1 MNGFMKMARHVLA
14 LYPLALREQFGKE
27 ILLDLEE
34 RQQQGEGR
42 TRLLLGLIRGLPA
55 AHRQAWQ
62 REQRARTA
70 VYAHGAVIP
79 GRLLV
84 DWHLAGR
91 WIGQAG
97 LAYLPG
103 SIGAIGLGV
112 CAWFI
117 DRPLANGLAV
127 LFFMMVALSCQKWA
141 LLQNETD
148 RFFGETAQVTKN
160 ITSTAVAILVI
171 GTMNLFF
178 AAGTAYNDHFAK
190 VLPAFYPAPEACNF
204 DYTEAAIYL
213 LTAISMAVSLM
224 GAMHMKG
231 ERKTNRAGAAS
242 PMIIVILGIPLFLD
256 AGAAILSATLVGVAG
271 VCWLAL
277 IRPLHKTLAAATM
290 ITPLLFSLGFIQAS
304 TWDIAHM
311 QYSNYLSGKEDMR
324 YGGQLI
330 ANKPLGYLLV
340 DREAANSPACRAK
353 KLTNEG

>member
-1 MNGFMKMARHVLA
+1 MNVFMRIARHVLS
-14 LYPLALREQFGKE
+14 LYPRAMREQFGEE

-34 RQQQGEGR
+34 RQQNGEGR
-42 TRLLLGLIRGLPA
+42 ARLLMGLARGLPA
-55 AHRQAWQ
+55 AHHQAWQ
-62 REQRARTA
+62 REQRARAA
-70 VYAHGAVIP
+70 VYAHGAAIP

-91 WIGQAG
+91 WTGLAG

-103 SIGAIGLGV
+103 SIGAIGLGA
-112 CAWFI
+112 CTWFI

-127 LFFMMVALSCQKWA
+127 LFLLMVTLSCQKWA
-141 LLQNETD
+141 RLQNETD

-178 AAGTAYNDHFAK
+178 AAGTAYNNHFAK
-190 VLPAFYPAPEACNF
+190 VLPTFYPAPEACNF

-231 ERKTNRAGAAS
+231 ERKINRAGLAS
-242 PMIIVILGIPLFLD
+242 PMIILILGIPFFLD
-256 AGAAILSATLVGVAG
+256 AGAAIWSATLVGVAVVG
-271 VCWLAL
+271 WLAL
-277 IRPLHKTLAAATM
+277 IRPLHKTLAVATM

-304 TWDIAHM
+304 MWGIAHM

-353 KLTNEG
+353 QRTNDG